1 VAAKTG
7 TTNDMRD
14 AWFVGFTPSLV
25 TGVWVG
31 FDQQRTLGSHEVGG
45 RAAAPIWL
53 YCMEKALAGLP
64 AESFPVP
71 EGIIFARRSEG
82 AIPEPFIDGTVPPD
96 WMPVIPVQSPADS
109 EEEPDEEGDFPFPN
123 ERRVFNPPGN
133 P

>member
-1 VAAKTG
+1 
-7 TTNDMRD
+7 MRD

-53 YCMEKALAGLP
+53 YCMEKALAGVP
-64 AESFPVP
+64 AENFPVP

-82 AIPEPFIDGTVPPD
+82 AIPEPFVDGTIPPG
-96 WMPVIPVQSPADS
+96 WMPVIPEQGPVDNEAVPG
-109 EEEPDEEGDFPFPN
+109 EEHPFPFSN
-123 ERRVFNPPGN
+123 EGRIFNPRSN